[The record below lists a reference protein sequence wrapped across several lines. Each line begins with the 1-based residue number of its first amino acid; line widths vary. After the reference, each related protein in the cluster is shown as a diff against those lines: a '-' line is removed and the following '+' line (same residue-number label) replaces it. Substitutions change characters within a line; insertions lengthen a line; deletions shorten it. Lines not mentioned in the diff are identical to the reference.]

1 MMKISLLWRSVKRW
15 LRNAG
20 REFDRFLGP
29 LQPCEPGPNVTMSQ
43 AADFRFHASYGR
55 SVFRLHAPAPRTDSH
70 SRIDV
75 HDAFEGSPGK
85 PE

>member
-70 SRIDV
+70 SRVDV
-75 HDAFEGSPGK
+75 HDAFEGSQGK